1 MLEIFQKI
9 GEAFDAGG
17 VFIYPIH
24 VTFVIAI
31 AVAAERIYWLYVKS
45 SMNVEAFIAQIKPA
59 IERKD
64 LQSAVQFCDSI
75 QAPAA
80 RLAKTVIVRG
90 LAQGSRSDI
99 EATIETALARESHP
113 IERRTAYLSMLANL
127 ATLIGLLGTISGLIT
142 AFAAAATLDPTDR
155 AQKLSEGIAEAMNC
169 TAYGLLVA
177 IFSLVCFAFLQGKTQ
192 SLIDELKETAFEIR
206 SSLPFDESSKKG
218 AA

>member
-1 MLEIFQKI
+1 
-9 GEAFDAGG
+9 
-17 VFIYPIH
+17 
-24 VTFVIAI
+24 
-31 AVAAERIYWLYVKS
+31 
-45 SMNVEAFIAQIKPA
+45 
-59 IERKD
+59 
-64 LQSAVQFCDSI
+64 
-75 QAPAA
+75 
-80 RLAKTVIVRG
+80 
-90 LAQGSRSDI
+90 
-99 EATIETALARESHP
+99 
-113 IERRTAYLSMLANL
+113 MLANL